1 MAVGATFQDSNG
13 SDFLGQGVS
22 MMERSQRMRQSEE
35 NQEMRR
41 QEFDLERQKFAAM
54 LPAIVAKRE
63 ADIVSA
69 KASIDNAARME
80 GFRAK
85 AAASSVDYNERFQN
99 ILTIPDAQDKSDTL
113 AAFQSEVAWMD
124 VLPEYKGFVE
134 TVNNARAGSFT
145 MAITNLKLDEALE
158 VARTSA
164 AARTAVAETA
174 AGARTA
180 NANTY
185 TQSRERIAA
194 LQADT
199 KLDVVEKQRQISA
212 ERQGAGLADLQTRAA
227 QADQAAA
234 DASAAGDAQ
243 AAATHRQ
250 VAASYRDAVTKS
262 TTAAGYAPTA
272 PRPASMDPRPT
283 PPKSEPAP
291 PLTFDGV
298 PLDGSAP
305 SASASPA
312 PEKLYVIDPASKTPN
327 FSPAVKTPQQVLA
340 SVQQMTDDGLLT
352 PEQAREVLI
361 KLKFQRKQ

>member
-1 MAVGATFQDSNG
+1 MAVGATFQDSGG

-22 MMERSQRMRQSEE
+22 MMERSQRMRQAAEV
-35 NQEMRR
+35 QEMRK

-63 ADIVSA
+63 ADIASA
-69 KASIDNAARME
+69 RASIDNTARME
-80 GFRAK
+80 EFRAK
-85 AAASSVDYNERFQN
+85 AAASSVDYNQRFQN

-124 VLPEYKGFVE
+124 VLPEYKGFVDA
-134 TVNNARAGSFT
+134 VNNARAGSFT

-158 VARTSA
+158 AARVSA

-174 AGARTA
+174 ANAKTS

-194 LQADT
+194 IQADT
-199 KLDVVEKQRQISA
+199 KLDVMEKQRQISA
-212 ERQGAGLADLQTRAA
+212 ERQGAQLADLQSRAA

-234 DASAAGDAQ
+234 DAQAAGDTQ

-250 VAASYRDAVTKS
+250 VAASYRDAVTKA

-272 PRPASMDPRPT
+272 PRPASMDPRPS
-283 PPKSEPAP
+283 PPKSESPP
-291 PLTFDGV
+291 PLTLNGV
-298 PLDGSAP
+298 PLDGSSP
-305 SASASPA
+305 TESPSPA
-312 PEKLYVIDPASKTPN
+312 AARP
-327 FSPAVKTPQQVLA
+327 
-340 SVQQMTDDGLLT
+340 VQQAVQKPVKGTRARQNGIWYQFDGT
-352 PEQAREVLI
+352 TWKAENSR
-361 KLKFQRKQ
+361 